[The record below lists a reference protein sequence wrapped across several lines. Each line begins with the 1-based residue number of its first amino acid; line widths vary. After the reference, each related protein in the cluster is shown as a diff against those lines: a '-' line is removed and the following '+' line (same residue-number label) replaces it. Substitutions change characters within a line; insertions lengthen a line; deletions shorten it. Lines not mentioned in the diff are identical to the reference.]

1 MANTSIIKHRG
12 IVEQV
17 TPECIIVRIQVA
29 DACAACHAKSFC
41 SISGMAEKRMGILS
55 RGQAVTPGEEVNV
68 TLRSSAGWSAVGW
81 AYVLPLAVLLVILI
95 SLQWLPLADIYS
107 GAAAAGGVALY
118 YGALYAFRKKW
129 KKKYVFEIE
138 KIK

>member
-41 SISGMAEKRMGILS
+41 SISGMAEKRMGILP
-55 RGQAVTPGEEVNV
+55 AVQVAPGEEVNV
-68 TLRSSAGWSAVGW
+68 MLRSSAGWSAVGW
-81 AYVLPLAVLLVILI
+81 AYVLPLAVLLAILV
-95 SLQWLPLADIYS
+95 SLQWLSFSEVYS
-107 GAAAAGGVALY
+107 GAAAVGGVALY

>member
-1 MANTSIIKHRG
+1 MANTAIIKHRG

-17 TPECIIVRIQVA
+17 TPERIIVRIQVA
-29 DACAACHAKSFC
+29 DACAACHAKGFC
-41 SISGMAEKRMGILS
+41 SISGAAEKQVDVPN
-55 RGQAVTPGEEVNV
+55 RGQAVAAGEEVHV

-81 AYVLPLAVLLVILI
+81 AYVLPLAVLLTVLL
-95 SLQWLPLADIYS
+95 SLQWLPLTDAYS
-107 GAAAAGGVALY
+107 GAAAVGGVALY

-129 KKKYVFEIE
+129 KKKYVFDME